1 MSKTLTSSSSQMH
14 LIAKQSVQK
23 EIMSL
28 NNEIEALMVQKEK
41 NNRKI
46 EEIKKSKRYT
56 RFIENQE

>member
-14 LIAKQSVQK
+14 LIAKRSVQN

-28 NNEIEALMVQKEK
+28 NNEIEALIVQKEK